1 MAQRF
6 NTSSGA
12 ADLGFRIRE
21 ARVSAGITLV
31 QLGAK
36 SGVDPGQI
44 SKIERGKMVTLSRNV
59 QKICTLLGVGV
70 DPLPIRE
77 FASSPVAQ
85 RIDALIATSCFSERT
100 LSKLVAALE
109 DVAAEAA
116 GKPAAQV

>member
-21 ARVSAGITLV
+21 ARVSAEMSLV
-31 QLGAK
+31 QLAAK

-59 QKICTLLGVGV
+59 QKICTLLGVEV
-70 DPLPIRE
+70 DLLPIRE